1 MFEVLSNFAETHEVV
16 SIYSNLDNTL
26 VHLTGYILKVT
37 EDHVLIAHITEHGSY
52 DGYILKN
59 TEDIYR
65 ADNGGSYE
73 QKIFSLYRLRKQSH
87 DLLGQSD
94 LTNPLPLN
102 ILIFK
107 CAKENNKIISVE
119 YGDTVISG
127 FVSDYDQDK
136 LFLSI
141 IDENG
146 HPNGNTVIY
155 LDMLQTIALD
165 TDDEQ
170 DILLLYR
177 KP

>member
-1 MFEVLSNFAETHEVV
+1 MNIKKGYGTIYKKQNGEKSEMAKIEVKCPYCGKEQVV
-16 SIYSNLDNTL
+16 KYGKSRSGKQKFKCCKD
-26 VHLTGYILKVT
+26 
-37 EDHVLIAHITEHGSY
+37 ECS
-52 DGYILKN
+52 
-59 TEDIYR
+59 R
-65 ADNGGSYE
+65 
-73 QKIFSLYRLRKQSH
+73 KIFQL
-87 DLLGQSD
+87 
-94 LTNPLPLN
+94 
-102 ILIFK
+102 
-107 CAKENNKIISVE
+107 E
-119 YGDTVISG
+119 YEKSG

-136 LFLSI
+136 LVISI